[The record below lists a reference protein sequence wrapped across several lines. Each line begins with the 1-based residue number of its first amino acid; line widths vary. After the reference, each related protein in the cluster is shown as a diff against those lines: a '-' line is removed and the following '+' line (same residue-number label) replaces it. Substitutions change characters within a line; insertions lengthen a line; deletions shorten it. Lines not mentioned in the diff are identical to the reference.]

1 MSLTLMTG
9 KLLNTE
15 ISSFSFCSCLKE
27 IASCSVFQHLI
38 LFASAMI
45 ILLQKTSTVSQVE
58 NAPANK
64 FIALNPELN
73 GLEHFSYNVV
83 SSTLLPFH

>member
-1 MSLTLMTG
+1 
-9 KLLNTE
+9 
-15 ISSFSFCSCLKE
+15 
-27 IASCSVFQHLI
+27 
-38 LFASAMI
+38 MI

-73 GLEHFSYNVV
+73 GLENFSYNVV